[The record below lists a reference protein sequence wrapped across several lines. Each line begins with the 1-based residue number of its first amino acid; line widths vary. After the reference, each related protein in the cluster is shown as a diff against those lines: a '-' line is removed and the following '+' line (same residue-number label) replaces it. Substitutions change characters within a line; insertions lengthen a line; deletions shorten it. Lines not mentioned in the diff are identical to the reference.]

1 MIRVVAFGGGVVV
14 VASVALSAIRTV
26 IVPRSQRTAIGAFV
40 FRGWRR
46 VFALLAAER
55 RGYEVRDRVMALYA
69 PVALVSMVVAW
80 LALVLV
86 GYAAIYWAFG
96 YGDGSVGEAIWVSG
110 SSLLT
115 LGTAPLTETGIR
127 VVAFT
132 EAVFGLGL
140 VALMISFLPA
150 MYAAFSRRE
159 QLVGLLEVRAGSP
172 PSALGWLIRFHR
184 IGWTHDLA
192 EEWARWENWFVD
204 IEETHMTYPALVWF
218 RSPQPDR
225 SWVVAAGTVLDA
237 ASLWLAAVDHPP
249 DPRAG
254 LCIRAGYV
262 ALRRIADFFGIAHER
277 DPGPHDPISIAR
289 SEFDDVV
296 DRMAEAGIPIRQDRE
311 RAWRDFAGWRVN
323 YDTVL
328 LRLAELTLA
337 PYAPWTSD
345 RSAVDH
351 APPRVSRWGLGRR
364 RSVHSTSITS

>member
-1 MIRVVAFGGGVVV
+1 MIRVVAFGAGVVV

-86 GYAAIYWAFG
+86 GYGAICWAF
-96 YGDGSVGEAIWVSG
+96 GDGSVGEAMWVSG

-140 VALMISFLPA
+140 VALMISFLPT

-172 PSALGWLIRFHR
+172 PSALG
-184 IGWTHDLA
+184 
-192 EEWARWENWFVD
+192 
-204 IEETHMTYPALVWF
+204 
-218 RSPQPDR
+218 
-225 SWVVAAGTVLDA
+225 
-237 ASLWLAAVDHPP
+237 
-249 DPRAG
+249 
-254 LCIRAGYV
+254 
-262 ALRRIADFFGIAHER
+262 
-277 DPGPHDPISIAR
+277 
-289 SEFDDVV
+289 
-296 DRMAEAGIPIRQDRE
+296 
-311 RAWRDFAGWRVN
+311 
-323 YDTVL
+323 
-328 LRLAELTLA
+328 
-337 PYAPWTSD
+337 
-345 RSAVDH
+345 
-351 APPRVSRWGLGRR
+351 
-364 RSVHSTSITS
+364 